1 MVRDMEINLEI
12 MDPLVYSVHTVFV
25 NFDHQKPSAPVLI
38 RDPIRRV
45 TFI

>member
-12 MDPLVYSVHTVFV
+12 MNCLRCAHSIRK
-25 NFDHQKPSAPVLI
+25 FDHQKPSAPVLI

-45 TFI
+45 TLI